1 MKLFEKHALLIS
13 NYIPRRPNEISCTFE
28 GGYGAVDEGSDPG
41 PNLAAAAPGEA
52 QLRAV
57 HLAVASGLVQKSLP
71 AFLERHFK
79 RLRKL
84 KTQFNNHPSL
94 SR

>member
-1 MKLFEKHALLIS
+1 MLIS
-13 NYIPRRPNEISCTFE
+13 NYIPRRPNEISSTFE

-41 PNLAAAAPGEA
+41 PNLVTAAPGEA
-52 QLRAV
+52 QLRVV
-57 HLAVASGLVQKSLP
+57 HPAVASGLVQKSLP

-84 KTQFNNHPSL
+84 KTQFNDHPSL
-94 SR
+94 LTLA